1 MIGSLTGAVG
11 SQKITEL
18 LKGGFKYKMLYLESV
33 IAKFAWLQDW
43 RIKQVRK

>member
-1 MIGSLTGAVG
+1 MIGSFTGAVG
-11 SQKITEL
+11 SKKITEL
-18 LKGGFKYKMLYLESV
+18 FKGVFKYKKLYLESV